1 MTTDQEPGSA
11 NPLDQLNQTMEAV
24 NEALRSAG
32 NNALASNQQLT
43 QFGIGHA
50 KENIG
55 DLLKAL
61 QTISATSKPTEIA
74 EIYAGFMRDAAK
86 KQADH
91 LVAMGEI
98 LAQNSQAAWRPIATA
113 IASAAKGKKG

>member
-1 MTTDQEPGSA
+1 MTTDQKPGSA

-32 NNALASNQQLT
+32 NNALAGNQQLT
-43 QFGIGHA
+43 QFAIGHA

-55 DLLKAL
+55 DLLKTL
-61 QTISATSKPTEIA
+61 QAISATSKPTEIA

-113 IASAAKGKKG
+113 IAFAAKGKKG

>member
-43 QFGIGHA
+43 QFAIGHA